1 MKKTTPFPA
10 WIDYDYNTIDI
21 RQLKIK
27 ANTFWHIVRVNQK
40 IEYLDV
46 VQTPLHFGGYRTWLI
61 CRCCKKS
68 VVQLFV
74 DADNGIFCRHCLRL
88 RYESC
93 NESKL
98 HRDCRAARKIRAR
111 LDWPADYGFFQSSR
125 PKGMH
130 QTAFN
135 RLNATHYQRSK
146 QAVMMLNRAGWL

>member
-10 WIDYDYNTIDI
+10 WVDFHYCTIDI
-21 RQLKIK
+21 RGLPFK
-27 ANTFWHIVRVNQK
+27 AKACFHIVLVNQQ
-40 IEYLDV
+40 IEFLDV
-46 VQTPLHFGGYRTWLI
+46 AQTPLHFGGYRTWLV
-61 CRCCKKS
+61 CVHCQRR
-68 VVQLFV
+68 VVQLF
-74 DADNGIFCRHCLRL
+74 ADSHNGLFCRHCLRL

-130 QTAFN
+130 QTTFN
-135 RLNATHYQRSK
+135 RLKAIHYQRSK